1 MSSSHSYPHEPTG
14 VETRKLGMWVF
25 LSTEILF
32 FGTLITTFMIFK
44 GRDFPG
50 IKLTDVYDIPFTSI
64 SSFILL
70 MSSLT
75 MVLAHNALEAND
87 QEKTRVWLLATAM
100 LGAVFLAGQIY
111 EFTEFYHKG
120 FELSTNIFSSTF
132 YVLTGFHGLHVF
144 IGVVLLLALWGIGQ
158 RQKGL
163 TLEGGM
169 NLEFVALY
177 WHFVDIVWIV
187 LFTVVYLIAI
197 VLGILTAIEIA
208 LYYTEDI
215 VGVFTDP
222 ILIILAVGKF
232 IIVVGWFMHLRFENK
247 MVNRFFTGGMIL
259 ALVLFA
265 IVMIERASA
274 NFS

>member
-1 MSSSHSYPHEPTG
+1 MSENHIDHPTPKKY
-14 VETRKLGMWVF
+14 VQ
-25 LSTEILF
+25 
-32 FGTLITTFMIFK
+32 
-44 GRDFPG
+44 
-50 IKLTDVYDIPFTSI
+50 I
-64 SSFILL
+64 S
-70 MSSLT
+70 
-75 MVLAHNALEAND
+75 
-87 QEKTRVWLLATAM
+87 
-100 LGAVFLAGQIY
+100 
-111 EFTEFYHKG
+111 
-120 FELSTNIFSSTF
+120 
-132 YVLTGFHGLHVF
+132 
-144 IGVVLLLALWGIGQ
+144 
-158 RQKGL
+158 
-163 TLEGGM
+163 
-169 NLEFVALY
+169 
-177 WHFVDIVWIV
+177 
-187 LFTVVYLIAI
+187 I